1 LDPQFEDGYI
11 NLAAIQT
18 SLGHY
23 DQTLQTLDNLLSF
36 APNNALALAAKAVT
50 LKHFDR
56 LDEALSIAKQ
66 ALEIAPE
73 SADIHNA
80 IGQILQRLNRFDEAL
95 EAYDRAANLPGIAS
109 ESAQVN
115 RAIVLNET
123 GSKSEALAM
132 LDQTIKAFPRSAS
145 AWFSR
150 ADLKT
155 FTADDPE
162 IGRMESLLSSNSEV
176 QSFSDRMA
184 LHFALGK
191 AYLDVGAGEDAFRHL
206 NQGNGM
212 KRSTVSFDIQKTVEW
227 MQSFSTVFSKEFM
240 ESRSGGHPSTLPI
253 FIVGVPRSGTTL
265 IEQIL
270 ASHPDVYGA
279 GELRHLQSVVDQI
292 KNYPSGV
299 MSTTASDYSRLGQ
312 IYHDRVMSLAGD
324 HRHVIDKMPAN
335 FMHLGVIQLAL
346 PNARIIHCRRDPV
359 DTCLS
364 CYSKLFNAEQAFT
377 YDLNE
382 LGLFYQAYQRMMD
395 HWRTIMSPDR
405 FIEVDYESVV
415 DDVDTQARRLLEF
428 LGLPWDETC
437 TRFYENKRS
446 VRTAS
451 VNQVRQP
458 IYKTSSGRW
467 KKFAPQLGPLL
478 SVLDVKSR

>member
-1 LDPQFEDGYI
+1 
-11 NLAAIQT
+11 
-18 SLGHY
+18 
-23 DQTLQTLDNLLSF
+23 
-36 APNNALALAAKAVT
+36 
-50 LKHFDR
+50 
-56 LDEALSIAKQ
+56 
-66 ALEIAPE
+66 
-73 SADIHNA
+73 
-80 IGQILQRLNRFDEAL
+80 
-95 EAYDRAANLPGIAS
+95 
-109 ESAQVN
+109 
-115 RAIVLNET
+115 
-123 GSKSEALAM
+123 
-132 LDQTIKAFPRSAS
+132 
-145 AWFSR
+145 
-150 ADLKT
+150 
-155 FTADDPE
+155 
-162 IGRMESLLSSNSEV
+162 
-176 QSFSDRMA
+176 
-184 LHFALGK
+184 
-191 AYLDVGAGEDAFRHL
+191 
-206 NQGNGM
+206 
-212 KRSTVSFDIQKTVEW
+212 
-227 MQSFSTVFSKEFM
+227 
-240 ESRSGGHPSTLPI
+240 
-253 FIVGVPRSGTTL
+253 
-265 IEQIL
+265 
-270 ASHPDVYGA
+270 
-279 GELRHLQSVVDQI
+279 
-292 KNYPSGV
+292 
-299 MSTTASDYSRLGQ
+299 
-312 IYHDRVMSLAGD
+312 MSLAGD